1 MKYMAFFMLPS
12 KIRTRVRVKQRGYV
26 DPAFVE
32 KHKDSVIADKFMVLT
47 QWNRCWSRIL
57 STSWST
63 CANGGIVI
71 QWRLV

>member
-32 KHKDSVIADKFMVLT
+32 KHKDSVIEDKFMVQT
-47 QWNRCWSRIL
+47 QWKRC
-57 STSWST
+57 
-63 CANGGIVI
+63 
-71 QWRLV
+71 